1 LKLHLVPSIAL
12 AVLCALTMAVEPASA
27 AKPVAYEYSFPVSF
41 VQPIQG
47 VDIEFS
53 GIISISSRVVGQGAQ
68 TRHRATMRYHFVS
81 EDGTIRATGLV
92 AHRLADSAHESA
104 SQYHYNYR
112 LLLLEKGRGV
122 VARVGLHTHTV
133 YNAKGELVVYRSV
146 LLP

>member
-1 LKLHLVPSIAL
+1 
-12 AVLCALTMAVEPASA
+12 
-27 AKPVAYEYSFPVSF
+27 
-41 VQPIQG
+41 
-47 VDIEFS
+47 
-53 GIISISSRVVGQGAQ
+53 
-68 TRHRATMRYHFVS
+68 MRYHFVS
-81 EDGTIRATGLV
+81 EDGRIRATGFS
-92 AHRLADSAHESA
+92 HNDSRLGPESA

>member
-81 EDGTIRATGLV
+81 EDGTIRAIGLS
-92 AHRLADSAHESA
+92 HTDSRIGPRSA

-112 LLLLEKGRGV
+112 LRFIRKGQGV
-122 VARVGLHTHTV
+122 VARMGLHTHTV